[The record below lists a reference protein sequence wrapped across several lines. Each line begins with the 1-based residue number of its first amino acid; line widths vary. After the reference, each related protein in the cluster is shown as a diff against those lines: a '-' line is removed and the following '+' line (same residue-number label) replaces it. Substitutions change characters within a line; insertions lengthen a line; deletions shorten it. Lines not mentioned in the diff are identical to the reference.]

1 MSGKGCLAGAFLLL
15 SLPALGSRGPSAP
28 PRASPERTATELID
42 TAIRNDSGAFEGV
55 VRDLV
60 LDAALG
66 SVLRV
71 VVELPE
77 PSRRTIAVPWS
88 YLAIHESGEIVWR
101 ATRDQLAAAPTHG
114 DGESASSEAPPPTAP
129 DEPVTYAPTEEIV
142 ERFDP
147 ARVAAYRGVVL
158 GTMTASFQGGAEDVV
173 AIVDLEDG
181 RTVHARLGPEVYL
194 TQIGLGIAPGQA
206 VLLAGFALDL
216 GGRPTVVVSEI
227 TVLDR
232 RYVLRN
238 LDGTP
243 LWKRRSR
250 AEGVRPAPRARKL
263 PGRRWRNGA
272 CE

>member
-1 MSGKGCLAGAFLLL
+1 MIGKGPLAGAFLLL
-15 SLPALGSRGPSAP
+15 SLPALGPRSPSARP
-28 PRASPERTATELID
+28 QAGREWTATELID
-42 TAIRNDSGAFEGV
+42 TAIRNESGAFEGV
-55 VRDLV
+55 IRDLA

-66 SVLRV
+66 SVILV

-101 ATRDQLAAAPTHG
+101 ATREQLGAAPAY
-114 DGESASSEAPPPTAP
+114 GEGARASPEAPPPQAS
-129 DEPVTYAPTEEIV
+129 DEPSTYAPTEEII

-147 ARVAAYRGVVL
+147 ARVAAYRGVVS

-206 VLLAGFALDL
+206 VLFSGFALDL

-243 LWKRRSR
+243 LWKRRS
-250 AEGVRPAPRARKL
+250 
-263 PGRRWRNGA
+263 
-272 CE
+272 